1 MNHSIIQILII
12 CAYIGVLFLISGYV
26 KMRSAGSSEN
36 YVLAGRK
43 MTTPLIMVSIIGLAV
58 GGASTIG
65 GGRTG
70 VYAWP
75 VCRLVYCCMGHWSH
89 HHGTHSGEEVS
100 PHEYHH
106 SF

>member
-65 GGRTG
+65 
-70 VYAWP
+70 V
-75 VCRLVYCCMGHWSH
+75 
-89 HHGTHSGEEVS
+89 HGALEPSS
-100 PHEYHH
+100 WD
-106 SF
+106 SLWRRSIAA

>member
-58 GGASTIG
+58 GGGERPPSGWQNRRIRMTCLPAGI
-65 GGRTG
+65 
-70 VYAWP
+70 
-75 VCRLVYCCMGHWSH
+75 LL
-89 HHGTHSGEEVS
+89 HGALEPSS
-100 PHEYHH
+100 WD
-106 SF
+106 SLWRRSIAA

>member
-43 MTTPLIMVSIIGLAV
+43 MTTPLIMASIIGLAV
-58 GGASTIG
+58 
-65 GGRTG
+65 GRTG

-89 HHGTHSGEEVS
+89 HHGAHSGKEVS
-100 PHEYHH
+100 PDEYHH
-106 SF
+106 GF

>member
-65 GGRTG
+65 VAEQAYTHGLSAGWYTA
-70 VYAWP
+70 AWGIGAII
-75 VCRLVYCCMGHWSH
+75 MGL
-89 HHGTHSGEEVS
+89 TLAKK
-100 PHEYHH
+100 
-106 SF
+106 